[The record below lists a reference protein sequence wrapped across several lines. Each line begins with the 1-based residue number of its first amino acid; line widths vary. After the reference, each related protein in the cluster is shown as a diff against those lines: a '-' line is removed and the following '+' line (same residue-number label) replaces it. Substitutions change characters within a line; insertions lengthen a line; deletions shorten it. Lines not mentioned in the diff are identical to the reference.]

1 MKTKLGVFLGS
12 LACIDFYQ
20 VVAYVMLRYSSLPEP
35 RRSTLSE
42 WLIQF
47 PYEIDQKE
55 NLIGMVLL
63 SNLLYKFTVLYFL
76 KVLFDCFRRFR
87 IGLNIGHCWCIY
99 QQVGL
104 GHMYRQPEF
113 TLWSQHECKIIMV
126 SHRHFTV

>member
-1 MKTKLGVFLGS
+1 MYRLLLS
-12 LACIDFYQ
+12 CSICHARD
-20 VVAYVMLRYSSLPEP
+20 SSLPKP

-42 WLIQF
+42 WLILF

-63 SNLLYKFTVLYFL
+63 NNLLHKFIVLYFL
-76 KVLFDCFRRFR
+76 KVLFDCFRIFR
-87 IGLNIGHCWCIY
+87 IGLNVGHCWCIY

-113 TLWSQHECKIIMV
+113 TLWSQHEC
-126 SHRHFTV
+126 

>member
-1 MKTKLGVFLGS
+1 MYRLLPS
-12 LACIDFYQ
+12 CSICHARD
-20 VVAYVMLRYSSLPEP
+20 SSLPKP

-42 WLIQF
+42 WLILF

-63 SNLLYKFTVLYFL
+63 NNLLYKFIVLYFL
-76 KVLFDCFRRFR
+76 KVLFDCFRIFR
-87 IGLNIGHCWCIY
+87 IGLNVGHCWCIY

-113 TLWSQHECKIIMV
+113 TLRSQHECKIIMV
-126 SHRHFTV
+126 SHTHFTVRIIPNMEDPS